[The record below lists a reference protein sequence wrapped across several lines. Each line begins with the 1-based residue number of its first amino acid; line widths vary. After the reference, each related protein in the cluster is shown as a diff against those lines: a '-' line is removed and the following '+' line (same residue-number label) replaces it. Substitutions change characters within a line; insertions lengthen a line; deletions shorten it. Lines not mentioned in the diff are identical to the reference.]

1 MTYTKNTWANGDVI
15 TAAKLNNME
24 DGIANAGG
32 GGGWP
37 WFTVI
42 TQGFSNQAVFDSA
55 TFSYVKAVE
64 SGQYAGQLIMMGE
77 KGSLLPLNIY
87 AYGNET
93 LYFTNPLPPANDIQ
107 LMFVVDEESTD
118 VTCVFSGDIATTPVN
133 VRTEPGGSTIYN
145 GYAITGDCS
154 ITIQAN

>member
-32 GGGWP
+32 GWP
-37 WFTVI
+37 WFTVT
-42 TQGFSNQAVFDSA
+42 TQGFSNQAEFNSA
-55 TFSYVKAVE
+55 NFCYVKAVE
-64 SGQYAGQLIMMGE
+64 SGQYAGQLVAIGE
-77 KGSLLPLNIY
+77 AGSLFPVSIY

-93 LYFTNPLPPANDIQ
+93 LYYTISLPPANDIQ
-107 LMFVVDEESTD
+107 LMFVIDEEGAD
-118 VTCVFSGDIATTPVN
+118 VTCSFSGNIATTPVN
-133 VRTEPGGSTIYN
+133 VRFEPGVSQIYN
-145 GYAITGDCS
+145 GYAITGNCS